1 MWIAS
6 SLLDLGTQMEP
17 LQKLEA
23 LSNQHNLP
31 LQLNDRLFYG
41 KYLYRLS
48 IYGYRYH
55 YPQLMRV
62 PTIDNLGW
70 KVDTEFRTSFTT
82 TLRRFADKWG
92 DRVRVE
98 TQTLNYYTDSV
109 DRIQKL
115 IEYVNR
121 LKHKEEDVTD
131 LMLDLVAIRYFPGTV
146 TERNIRY
153 RKKRLPHGKF
163 RFQILGERMTH
174 DQYRDWE
181 LWAKQYP
188 DTIRVNDSS
197 AIRRWGTW
205 CGESIGYITDE
216 KMLQLAQFKL
226 GSNINKIVEY
236 QIKETE

>member
-1 MWIAS
+1 
-6 SLLDLGTQMEP
+6 MEP

-216 KMLQLAQFKL
+216 KMLQLVQFKL

>member
-1 MWIAS
+1 
-6 SLLDLGTQMEP
+6 MEP

-23 LSNQHNLP
+23 LSSQHNLP
-31 LQLNDRLFYG
+31 LQHNDRLFYG

-62 PTIDNLGW
+62 PTINNLGW
-70 KVDTEFRTSFTT
+70 KVDTEYHTSFTT

-188 DTIRVNDSS
+188 DTIRVNNSN

-236 QIKETE
+236 QIRETE

>member
-1 MWIAS
+1 
-6 SLLDLGTQMEP
+6 MEP

-216 KMLQLAQFKL
+216 KMLQLVQFKL

-236 QIKETE
+236 QIRETE

>member
-1 MWIAS
+1 
-6 SLLDLGTQMEP
+6 MEP

-23 LSNQHNLP
+23 LSSQHNLP
-31 LQLNDRLFYG
+31 LQHNDRLFYG

-62 PTIDNLGW
+62 PTINNLGW
-70 KVDTEFRTSFTT
+70 KVDTEYHTSFTT

-121 LKHKEEDVTD
+121 LKQKEEDVTD

-153 RKKRLPHGKF
+153 RKKRLPYGKF
-163 RFQILGERMTH
+163 RFQVLGERMNLE
-174 DQYRDWE
+174 QYMDWAN
-181 LWAKQYP
+181 WAKQYP
-188 DTIRVNDSS
+188 DHIRINDNS
-197 AIRRWGTW
+197 AVRRWGTW

-216 KMLQLAQFKL
+216 KMLQLVQFKL
-226 GSNINKIVEY
+226 GSHINKLIEF
-236 QIKETE
+236 QIRETE

>member
-1 MWIAS
+1 
-6 SLLDLGTQMEP
+6 MEP

-188 DTIRVNDSS
+188 DTIRVNDSN

-216 KMLQLAQFKL
+216 KMLQLVQFKL
-226 GSNINKIVEY
+226 GSHINKIIEF
-236 QIKETE
+236 QIRETE

>member
-1 MWIAS
+1 
-6 SLLDLGTQMEP
+6 MEP

-82 TLRRFADKWG
+82 TLRRFAGKWG

-153 RKKRLPHGKF
+153 RKKRLPYGKF

-188 DTIRVNDSS
+188 DTIRVNDSN

-216 KMLQLAQFKL
+216 KMLQLVQFKL
-226 GSNINKIVEY
+226 GSNINKIIEY
-236 QIKETE
+236 QIRETE

>member
-1 MWIAS
+1 
-6 SLLDLGTQMEP
+6 MEP

-23 LSNQHNLP
+23 LSSQHNLP
-31 LQLNDRLFYG
+31 LQHNDRLFYG

-62 PTIDNLGW
+62 PTINNLGW
-70 KVDTEFRTSFTT
+70 KVDTEYHTSFTT

-121 LKHKEEDVTD
+121 LKQKEEDVTD

-146 TERNIRY
+146 LERNIRY
-153 RKKRLPHGKF
+153 RKKRLPYGKYY
-163 RFQILGERMTH
+163 FQILGERMNH
-174 DQYRDWE
+174 EQYMDWAN
-181 LWAKQYP
+181 WAKQYP
-188 DTIRVNDSS
+188 DHIRINDNS
-197 AIRRWGTW
+197 AVRRWGTW

-216 KMLQLAQFKL
+216 KMLQLVQFKL
-226 GSNINKIVEY
+226 GSHINKIIEF
-236 QIKETE
+236 QIRETE

>member
-1 MWIAS
+1 
-6 SLLDLGTQMEP
+6 
-17 LQKLEA
+17 
-23 LSNQHNLP
+23 
-31 LQLNDRLFYG
+31 
-41 KYLYRLS
+41 
-48 IYGYRYH
+48 
-55 YPQLMRV
+55 MRV

-82 TLRRFADKWG
+82 TLRRFAGKWG

-188 DTIRVNDSS
+188 DTIRVNDSN

-216 KMLQLAQFKL
+216 KMLQLVQFKL
-226 GSNINKIVEY
+226 GSNINKIIEY
-236 QIKETE
+236 QIRETE

>member
-1 MWIAS
+1 
-6 SLLDLGTQMEP
+6 MEL

-23 LSNQHNLP
+23 LSNQYNLP
-31 LQLNDRLFYG
+31 LQHNDRLFYG

-82 TLRRFADKWG
+82 TLRRFAGKWD

-131 LMLDLVAIRYFPGTV
+131 LMLDLVAIRYFPGTI

-188 DTIRVNDSS
+188 DTIRANDSS
-197 AIRRWGTW
+197 TIRRWGTW
-205 CGESIGYITDE
+205 CGESIGYTTDE
-216 KMLQLAQFKL
+216 KMLQLVQFKL
-226 GSNINKIVEY
+226 GSNINKIIEY
-236 QIKETE
+236 QIRETKQNDE

>member
-1 MWIAS
+1 
-6 SLLDLGTQMEP
+6 MEP

-62 PTIDNLGW
+62 LTIDNLGW

-153 RKKRLPHGKF
+153 RKKRLPYGKF

-216 KMLQLAQFKL
+216 KMLQLVQFKL

-236 QIKETE
+236 QIRETE

>member
-1 MWIAS
+1 
-6 SLLDLGTQMEP
+6 MEP

-31 LQLNDRLFYG
+31 LQHNDRLFYG

-188 DTIRVNDSS
+188 DTIRVNDSN

-216 KMLQLAQFKL
+216 KMLQLVQFKL
-226 GSNINKIVEY
+226 GSHINKIIEF
-236 QIKETE
+236 QLRETE

>member
-1 MWIAS
+1 
-6 SLLDLGTQMEP
+6 MEP

-62 PTIDNLGW
+62 PTINNLGW
-70 KVDTEFRTSFTT
+70 KVDTEYHTSFTT

-216 KMLQLAQFKL
+216 KMLQLVQFKL
-226 GSNINKIVEY
+226 GSHINKIIEF
-236 QIKETE
+236 QLRETE

>member
-1 MWIAS
+1 
-6 SLLDLGTQMEP
+6 MEP

-23 LSNQHNLP
+23 LSNQYNLP
-31 LQLNDRLFYG
+31 LQHNDRLFYG

-121 LKHKEEDVTD
+121 LKRKEEDVTD

-188 DTIRVNDSS
+188 DTIRVNDSN

-216 KMLQLAQFKL
+216 KMLQLVQFKL
-226 GSNINKIVEY
+226 GSHINKIIEF
-236 QIKETE
+236 QLRETK

>member
-1 MWIAS
+1 M
-6 SLLDLGTQMEP
+6 DP

-216 KMLQLAQFKL
+216 KMLQLVQFKL

-236 QIKETE
+236 QIRETE

>member
-1 MWIAS
+1 
-6 SLLDLGTQMEP
+6 MEP

-23 LSNQHNLP
+23 LSSQHNLP
-31 LQLNDRLFYG
+31 LQHNDRLFYG

-62 PTIDNLGW
+62 PTINNLGW
-70 KVDTEFRTSFTT
+70 KVDTEYHTSFTT

-188 DTIRVNDSS
+188 DTIRVNDSN

-216 KMLQLAQFKL
+216 KMLQLVQFKL

-236 QIKETE
+236 QIRETE